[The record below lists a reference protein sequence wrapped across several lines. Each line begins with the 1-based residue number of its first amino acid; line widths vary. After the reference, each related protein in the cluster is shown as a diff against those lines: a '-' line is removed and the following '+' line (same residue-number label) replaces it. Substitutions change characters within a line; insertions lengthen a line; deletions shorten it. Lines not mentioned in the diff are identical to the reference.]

1 MKTTLILALAALL
14 TPALPMLSAVPAKP
28 AAVHATNEAFHAPPA
43 GTNPLSARPPGT
55 AAEGEPMV
63 RPSPTPASLPAA
75 IHGSPKAPSAVRSS
89 WYNGIRS
96 TLAKVP
102 RTACCCAALLAGLF
116 YTLLVRIFA
125 VRALLKRL
133 RAEERLAAAGIHGD
147 VPLHH
152 PALLAIRKW
161 SESPASPPDRPY
173 RWLDGRIAAVFGSLI
188 SQGEGLRTLS
198 LNCSFGATI
207 VAFVIATTGG
217 HDIDRML
224 SEVSGALGAT
234 LLGLVLF
241 TLESSTLAK
250 LNAEAVRLEF
260 EGREMI
266 DLWGTERSAP
276 TTKSRRPDADVST
289 ATDQEETYANAT

>member
-14 TPALPMLSAVPAKP
+14 APTLPMLSAVPAKP
-28 AAVHATNEAFHAPPA
+28 AAVHATNEAIHAPPA
-43 GTNPLSARPPGT
+43 GTKPLSAKPPGT

-63 RPSPTPASLPAA
+63 RPSPTPASLPVAL
-75 IHGSPKAPSAVRSS
+75 HGSPKAPPAARTS

-96 TLAKVP
+96 TLTKVS
-102 RTACCCAALLAGLF
+102 RTAWCCAALFTGLF

-133 RAEERLAAAGIHGD
+133 RAEERLAASGIHGD

-198 LNCSFGATI
+198 LNVSFGATI

-266 DLWGTERSAP
+266 DLWAFERSAP
-276 TTKSRRPDADVST
+276 TTQSRRSDADVSA
-289 ATDQEETYANAT
+289 ATHQEETYANAS

>member
-116 YTLLVRIFA
+116 YILLVRIFA

-161 SESPASPPDRPY
+161 SESPASPPDRAY
-173 RWLDGRIAAVFGSLI
+173 RWLDARIAAVFGSLI
-188 SQGEGLRTLS
+188 SQGEGLRTVT
-198 LNCSFGATI
+198 LNVSFGATI
-207 VAFVIATTGG
+207 AGFIIATTGG

-234 LLGLVLF
+234 LFALVLF

-250 LNAEAVRLEF
+250 LNAESVRLEF
-260 EGREMI
+260 DGREMI
-266 DLWGTERSAP
+266 DLWATERSAP
-276 TTKSRRPDADVST
+276 ASKSRRPDADVST
-289 ATDQEETYANAT
+289 ATSQEETYANAS